1 MVKFKEG
8 YENSIV
14 SVRSNAIGLI
24 KIDTSQSNPNHWAH
38 VPEFAF
44 MLEKIEGIEAPI
56 KAPIKVK
63 KTIKAKKL

>member
-14 SVRSNAIGLI
+14 SVRSSAIGLI

-44 MLEKIEGIEAPI
+44 MLETIEGNDSEIVIPI
-56 KAPIKVK
+56 TVK
-63 KTIKAKKL
+63 KTRKPKKL

>member
-44 MLEKIEGIEAPI
+44 MLETIEVNDSEIVIPI
-56 KAPIKVK
+56 TVK